1 MLEAFLKGLEQPEY
15 VHVLLNPLPVYGLAM
30 GLAALAIALTLRS
43 REARICAFVVI
54 FIASAC
60 AWPVSHYGQLGYY
73 RVRAMS
79 DSEGKKWL
87 DGHKRRADQLIYVF
101 YALAAMALL
110 SAGAEWKRSKA
121 ALPLAISTLL
131 LTTGA
136 LGIGGYIGYAGG
148 HIRHKEFR
156 FEPAPDPHTQEYHKP
171 EH

>member
-110 SAGAEWKRSKA
+110 SNAVPARERPKEVLRTVSRAAEGAI
-121 ALPLAISTLL
+121 AIEGLRAEATTVAPLL
-131 LTTGA
+131 L
-136 LGIGGYIGYAGG
+136 
-148 HIRHKEFR
+148 KEL
-156 FEPAPDPHTQEYHKP
+156 DTQSA
-171 EH
+171 